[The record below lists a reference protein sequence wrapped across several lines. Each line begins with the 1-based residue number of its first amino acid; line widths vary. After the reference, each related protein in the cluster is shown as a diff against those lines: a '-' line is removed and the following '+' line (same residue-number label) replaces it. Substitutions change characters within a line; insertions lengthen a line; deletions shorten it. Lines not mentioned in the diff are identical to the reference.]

1 MRLSG
6 NLQTLQTEPAPR
18 PDLAHGLKSGLSMI
32 PDGKPGT
39 LATLKLMRSLTRQYK
54 TSLPIRSLAVE
65 LTRGNA
71 QKDWQGEVKS
81 IQEFVRDRIRYVK
94 DVVDV
99 ETLQTP
105 DKTLL
110 IGAGDCDDKS
120 VLVAALLES
129 IGHPTRFVAITFDDL
144 DYSHVYPETLIG
156 KSWIS
161 VETTE
166 PVSVGWQPAGVLSR
180 MIVHN

>member
-1 MRLSG
+1 MLIAG
-6 NLQTLQTEPAPR
+6 NLLR
-18 PDLAHGLKSGLSMI
+18 PPSRLNGLTAGLSAI

-39 LATLKLMRSLTRQYK
+39 LATLKLMRELVRQGKK
-54 TSLPIRSLAVE
+54 TLPIRSLAVE
-65 LTRGNA
+65 LVRGNA
-71 QKDWQGEVKS
+71 QKDWLGEVRS

-110 IGAGDCDDKS
+110 IGSGDCDDKS
-120 VLVAALLES
+120 VLAASLLEA
-129 IGHPTRFVAITFDDL
+129 IGHPTRFVAVSFDGL
-144 DYSHVYPETLIG
+144 EYVHVYPETLVG
-156 KSWIS
+156 RAWLS

-166 PVSVGWQPAGVLSR
+166 PVSVGWQPSGVVER
-180 MIVHN
+180 MVVHN

>member
-6 NLQTLQTEPAPR
+6 NLPPQLLSRPQPDIQHRLTATLA
-18 PDLAHGLKSGLSMI
+18 GI
-32 PDGKPGT
+32 PEGKAGT
-39 LATLKLMRSLTRQYK
+39 LATLKLMRELVRQGKK
-54 TSLPIRSLAVE
+54 TLPIRSLAVE
-65 LTRGNA
+65 LVRGNA
-71 QKDWQGEVKS
+71 QKDWHGEIRS

-110 IGAGDCDDKS
+110 IGSGDCDDKS
-120 VLVAALLES
+120 VLAASLLES
-129 IGHPTRFVAITFDDL
+129 VGHPTRFVAISFDDVE
-144 DYSHVYPETLIG
+144 YVHVYPETLVG
-156 KSWIS
+156 RAWLS

-166 PVSVGWQPAGVLSR
+166 PVSVGWQPQGVAAR